1 MLHLRP
7 QDVKKEVGKH
17 IRENNDRVRWSN
29 RKEISM

>member
-7 QDVKKEVGKH
+7 QDVKKEVGKN
-17 IRENNDRVRWSN
+17 IRENNDTVRWSN